1 VAAGDFSAQAEAY
14 ARARPGYPLE
24 LVRELAR
31 AAGVR
36 PGHAVADVGAG
47 TGIFAGILAE
57 LGFAVTAI
65 EPNAAMRARV
75 PHIAGVTVHAGTFE
89 ATGLADGS
97 QRWVTAAQ
105 AFHWADPPRA
115 LPEMRRVLAP
125 GGALTVLWNDR
136 ENERSPALAFAA
148 AAIRRAVPGWDEAY
162 RGADWS
168 AVLRSTGDFTRVVT
182 AECRH
187 VVTMSRARFLDL
199 WRSHHRLME
208 AAGPGLFAELLA
220 EIAAFLDGE
229 RIEAVEV
236 PYVCRA
242 WTATR

>member
-1 VAAGDFSAQAEAY
+1 MAIGDFSAQAEAY
-14 ARARPGYPLE
+14 ARARPGYPAGF
-24 LVRELAR
+24 VRELALT
-31 AAGVR
+31 AGVR
-36 PGHAVADVGAG
+36 AGDAVADVGAG

-65 EPNAAMRARV
+65 EPNAAMRTLA
-75 PHIAGVTVHAGTFE
+75 PAISGLTTCAGTFE
-89 ATGLADGS
+89 ATGLADAS

-136 ENERSPALAFAA
+136 ENERSPALAFVA
-148 AAIRRAVPGWDEAY
+148 AAIRRAVPEWDEAY

-168 AVLRSTGDFTRVVT
+168 ALLRSTGDFARVVT
-182 AECRH
+182 AECSH

-199 WRSHHRLME
+199 WRSHNRLME
-208 AAGPGLFAELLA
+208 AAGSELLA
-220 EIAAFLDGE
+220 ELQAEIEDFLDDE
-229 RIEAVEV
+229 RLAAVDV

-242 WTATR
+242 WTATS